1 MEESEVGELSVEDEP
16 KRRRISLKRTSTVNS
31 ETSPATVNNSKKPPL
46 CRGSSFTFLTPGTPW
61 DFSLKRKHKEPKDDD
76 TVSLSSFD
84 LKVKRKRK
92 EKKEDDDTVSLSS
105 FDLKEPSNKRV
116 RPLSRV
122 SSLANLISPS
132 KNGAV
137 RRFGQTIQNMSLR
150 GDSKSP
156 GTSLKSCSKAAG
168 PTPPKRRNSTLWSET
183 LDVHQKSTFSTKEIK
198 RQEAIHELSRGEQ
211 DLIEDLQMARKA
223 YHDPMLKL
231 SIMTEEELTHIFGDL
246 DSYIPL
252 HEDLLDK
259 LAKGTGPNGTVG
271 QIGQIVVD
279 WLPGLNAYRDYCS
292 NQLAAK
298 ALLDQKKQD
307 RKVQDFLQR
316 CLESPFSRKLDLWS
330 FLDIPRSR
338 LVKYP
343 LLLREILRHTPPDHP
358 DVPCL
363 EKAISI
369 IQGVLSDINM
379 RKGESESQYYINKLE
394 YLDDRQRD
402 PLIDNCKTLLCHGE
416 LRNKSGSKLH
426 VFLFSELLVLTRP
439 VTRHER
445 SCYQVYRQP
454 LPIRD
459 LALEDLQDGDVRMG
473 GSFRGAFSQG
483 EKAKNVFRVTSL
495 DPTHGQSHTLQ
506 VNDVFHKQQWL
517 NCLRSAIDAQP
528 QQQRAPLRH
537 QHNEA
542 TTMTRA
548 KRPMSKPSNHI
559 RPVCAL
565 QTNEIEEFCKFQEK
579 KRYWFTLQ
587 GNDICQ
593 PN

>member
-1 MEESEVGELSVEDEP
+1 MVELSVQDKP
-16 KRRRISLKRTSTVNS
+16 KSRRISSKRPSTISLAVVSS

-46 CRGSSFTFLTPGTPW
+46 CRGNSFTFLTPGPPW

-84 LKVKRKRK
+84 LKKRKRK

-156 GTSLKSCSKAAG
+156 GASLKSCSKAAG

-271 QIGQIVVD
+271 HIGQIVVD
-279 WLPGLNAYRDYCS
+279 WMPSLTFFSLSLEREESAAILDHLLLFGLKS
-292 NQLAAK
+292 
-298 ALLDQKKQD
+298 KKQTRYHD
-307 RKVQDFLQR
+307 LKLTLFFSSKFSLSECVQ
-316 CLESPFSRKLDLWS
+316 
-330 FLDIPRSR
+330 
-338 LVKYP
+338 
-343 LLLREILRHTPPDHP
+343 
-358 DVPCL
+358 
-363 EKAISI
+363 
-369 IQGVLSDINM
+369 G
-379 RKGESESQYYINKLE
+379 
-394 YLDDRQRD
+394 
-402 PLIDNCKTLLCHGE
+402 
-416 LRNKSGSKLH
+416 
-426 VFLFSELLVLTRP
+426 
-439 VTRHER
+439 
-445 SCYQVYRQP
+445 
-454 LPIRD
+454 
-459 LALEDLQDGDVRMG
+459 
-473 GSFRGAFSQG
+473 
-483 EKAKNVFRVTSL
+483 
-495 DPTHGQSHTLQ
+495 
-506 VNDVFHKQQWL
+506 
-517 NCLRSAIDAQP
+517 
-528 QQQRAPLRH
+528 
-537 QHNEA
+537 
-542 TTMTRA
+542 
-548 KRPMSKPSNHI
+548 
-559 RPVCAL
+559 
-565 QTNEIEEFCKFQEK
+565 
-579 KRYWFTLQ
+579 
-587 GNDICQ
+587 
-593 PN
+593 